1 MEEDYFV
8 FPEYFGVRWRAEI
21 LANPA
26 RGTTVSCSFG
36 VQKWQIPAV
45 CLQSA
50 GRSRWFSERGLVLGL
65 GYFNLSPLR
74 RGIRAEKV
82 LGNSSSEKF

>member
-1 MEEDYFV
+1 M

-21 LANPA
+21 LANSA
-26 RGTTVSCSFG
+26 RGTPVGCFFG
-36 VQKWQIPAV
+36 VQKWQIAAV
-45 CLQSA
+45 RLQAA
-50 GRSRWFSERGLVLGL
+50 GRSGWFPERGLVLGL